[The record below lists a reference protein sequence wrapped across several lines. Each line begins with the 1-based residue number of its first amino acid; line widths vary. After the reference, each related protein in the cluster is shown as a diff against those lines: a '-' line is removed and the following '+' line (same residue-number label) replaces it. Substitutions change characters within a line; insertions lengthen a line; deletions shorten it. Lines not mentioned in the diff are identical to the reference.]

1 MLVTT
6 LNIPP
11 PPAFWPC
18 FDLSITADQFE
29 FKSCRLIVLFVNMSG
44 KGYDTRNKI
53 ACVKCKQRHKPPV
66 GVSWR
71 IKAVKKTRK
80 VTGNAR
86 GTALLADAMLG
97 TSHASVERSPS
108 PVVHK
113 PVKKSKRPTNLEVI
127 EKLSAVMDRFDDLK
141 KGWNSRKEKAA
152 VRFQSFH
159 NCQPTA
165 HPKRKLSS
173 HNSTSSSRQNNLRKQ
188 LPAMEDLRGDSEIQT
203 EVDRHLPQ
211 YEEHSR
217 DKQTGTS
224 NKLKSGCYR

>member
-1 MLVTT
+1 MLLTT

-11 PPAFWPC
+11 PPSAFWPC

-66 GVSWR
+66 EVSWR

-141 KGWNSRKEKAA
+141 KRLEQQERKGSSD
-152 VRFQSFH
+152 VSILS
-159 NCQPTA
+159 QPSA
-165 HPKRKLSS
+165 HSSPKKEV
-173 HNSTSSSRQNNLRKQ
+173 KQ
-188 LPAMEDLRGDSEIQT
+188 P
-203 EVDRHLPQ
+203 
-211 YEEHSR
+211 
-217 DKQTGTS
+217 
-224 NKLKSGCYR
+224 